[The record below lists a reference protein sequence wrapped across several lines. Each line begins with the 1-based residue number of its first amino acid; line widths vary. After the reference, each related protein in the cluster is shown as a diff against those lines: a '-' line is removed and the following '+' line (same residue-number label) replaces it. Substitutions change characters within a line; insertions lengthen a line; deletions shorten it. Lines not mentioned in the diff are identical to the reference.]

1 MEPVTPEK
9 PKRNRRHD
17 NRVAAMQFLYI
28 WESQRPQDVVVA
40 LHDFM
45 LMQEHTRDYYAFT
58 EELVNG
64 VLAQLEEIDR
74 AIAAHAENWSI
85 ERIAKVELAILR
97 LAVHELLRR
106 RDIPP
111 VVTINEAIE
120 IAKMYAGEDSHR
132 FVNGVLDR
140 MKEGLGRPLREA
152 AED

>member
-1 MEPVTPEK
+1 MEPAVPEK

-28 WESQRPQDVVVA
+28 WESQRPADVVVA
-40 LHDFM
+40 MHDF
-45 LMQEHTRDYYAFT
+45 LQMQEQPRDYYAFA
-58 EELVNG
+58 EELVQG
-64 VLAQLEEIDR
+64 VLAHREEIDR
-74 AIAAHAENWSI
+74 SIASHADNWSI

-120 IAKMYAGEDSHR
+120 LAKTYAGEDSHR

>member
-1 MEPVTPEK
+1 MAGLTLGHK
-9 PKRNRRHD
+9 
-17 NRVAAMQFLYI
+17 
-28 WESQRPQDVVVA
+28 
-40 LHDFM
+40 
-45 LMQEHTRDYYAFT
+45 T
-58 EELVNG
+58 
-64 VLAQLEEIDR
+64 
-74 AIAAHAENWSI
+74 I

-120 IAKMYAGEDSHR
+120 LAKTYAGEDSHR
-132 FVNGVLDR
+132 FINGVLDR

>member
-1 MEPVTPEK
+1 MDPAAPEK

-28 WESQRPQDVVVA
+28 WESQRPADVVVA
-40 LHDFM
+40 MHDF
-45 LMQEHTRDYYAFT
+45 LQMQEQPRDYYAFA
-58 EELVNG
+58 EELVQG
-64 VLAQLEEIDR
+64 VLAQREEIDR
-74 AIAAHAENWSI
+74 AIAAHADNWSI

-120 IAKMYAGEDSHR
+120 LAKTYAGEDSHR
-132 FVNGVLDR
+132 FINGVLDR

>member
-1 MEPVTPEK
+1 MEPASPEK

-17 NRVAAMQFLYI
+17 NRVAAMQFLYV
-28 WESQRPQDVVVA
+28 WESQRPADIVVA
-40 LHDFM
+40 MHDF
-45 LMQEHTRDYYAFT
+45 LQMQEHPRDYYAFA
-58 EELVNG
+58 EELVQG
-64 VLAQLEEIDR
+64 VLAHREEIDR

-85 ERIAKVELAILR
+85 DRIAKVELAILR

-120 IAKMYAGEDSHR
+120 ISKTYAGEDSHR
-132 FVNGVLDR
+132 FINGVLDR

-152 AED
+152 AGD

>member
-45 LMQEHTRDYYAFT
+45 LMQEHPRDYYAFA

-64 VLAQLEEIDR
+64 VLAHLEEIDR
-74 AIAAHAENWSI
+74 SIAAHAENWSI
-85 ERIAKVELAILR
+85 DRIAKVELAILR
-97 LAVHELLRR
+97 LAVYELKRR

-120 IAKMYAGEDSHR
+120 ISKMYAGEDSHR